1 MKNIFKIIG
10 INLCVLFGL
19 CIVIEIVLRVAK
31 IGYGS
36 APLENSPV
44 FHHVHPKNYTYLS
57 YSAQGEFS
65 IPAYFDN
72 QSFAANPT
80 KVLDDSLAA
89 RLRIAFFGDSFTE
102 STCIAYDSSF
112 VGITANKTD
121 YFAINYGVSSY
132 SSQLSYLQWKYHA
145 KPVFNPDIVFLL
157 LYSNDIR
164 DDLGYQKTA
173 RYDAQNE
180 LIAIDGGYTPDY
192 IKLLRK
198 IYLIRLIRK
207 TYNVWKAKQEWEA
220 QQMAN
225 YSTPQKMIGDMVE
238 ENPTLDSTITASYI
252 LKLQQET
259 KAMNKTFVLMAVPSK
274 HNNLKRIF
282 NDSTEFSR
290 KCEKWA
296 KKNEITYLDLV
307 TPFENYTKA
316 TNKNLFFN
324 ADIHCNGMGQYL
336 IGQEILKFLAQ
347 QPDAPRL
354 KQ

>member
-1 MKNIFKIIG
+1 MKNTFKILG
-10 INLCVLFGL
+10 INLCVLIGL
-19 CIVIEIVLRVAK
+19 CVVIEILLRVAK

-36 APLENSPV
+36 APLENSPI
-44 FHHVHPKNYTYLS
+44 FHHVHPKNYSYLS

-65 IPAYFDN
+65 NPVYYDN
-72 QSFAANPT
+72 QSFVANPT

-89 RLRIAFFGDSFTE
+89 HLRIAFFGDSFTE
-102 STCIAYDSSF
+102 ANCVTYDSSF
-112 VGITANKTD
+112 VGVIGNKSE
-121 YFAINYGVSSY
+121 YFAINYGASSY

-145 KPVFNPDIVFLL
+145 KSIFNPDIVFLL

-180 LIAIDGGYTPDY
+180 LVAIDGGSTSHY

-207 TYNVWKAKQEWEA
+207 TYNVWKAKQEWET
-220 QQMAN
+220 QQMTN
-225 YSTPQKMIGDMVE
+225 SLTPPKMVGDMVE
-238 ENPTLDSTITASYI
+238 ESPTLDSTITASYI
-252 LKLQQET
+252 LKLQKEVKT
-259 KAMNKTFVLMAVPSK
+259 MNKTFVLMAVPSK

-296 KKNEITYLDLV
+296 KKNDVTYLDLV
-307 TPFENYTKA
+307 TPFEKYTKE

-324 ADIHCNGMGQYL
+324 TDIHCNGMGQYL

-347 QPDAPRL
+347 QPNAPHL
-354 KQ
+354 SQ